1 MHKQHKKII
10 GIPAVTIVISKISRE
25 WICLVWNVGQRWAVQ
40 KHTPLLPRTL
50 LCKDLV
56 DSLSFFASNF
66 VIDQIPRRQPRNS
79 RANELSSGDISHKRV
94 TISSSD
100 DDITRIIIGYKIHW
114 HKIFGFSFAL
124 CFVEWETQSTWKME
138 CLIDFHS
145 SVARQIQLVF
155 EH

>member
-1 MHKQHKKII
+1 M
-10 GIPAVTIVISKISRE
+10 
-25 WICLVWNVGQRWAVQ
+25 Q

-100 DDITRIIIGYKIHW
+100 DDITRIIIGIKSIG
-114 HKIFGFSFAL
+114 INFLGSRLLFASSS
-124 CFVEWETQSTWKME
+124 ETQST
-138 CLIDFHS
+138 
-145 SVARQIQLVF
+145 
-155 EH
+155 

>member
-10 GIPAVTIVISKISRE
+10 GIPAVTIIISKISRG
-25 WICLVWNVGQRWAVQ
+25 WICVVSNVGQRWAVQ
-40 KHTPLLPRTL
+40 KHTLLLPRTL

-66 VIDQIPRRQPRNS
+66 VMNQIPRRRPRNS

-100 DDITRIIIGYKIHW
+100 DDITRIIIGIKSIG
-114 HKIFGFSFAL
+114 INFLGSRLLFASSS
-124 CFVEWETQSTWKME
+124 ETQSTWKME

-155 EH
+155 EY